1 MSAQYFAQI
10 DANNVVIHV
19 AVVTAEFM
27 AANPERY
34 PGTWVETFIG
44 VEGKTYA
51 GIGYT
56 YLDAA
61 DDFVAPRPFAS
72 WSLDANND
80 WQPPTPRPEGDFYW
94 DEDSL
99 SWVEYPAG

>member
-1 MSAQYFAQI
+1 MSQQFFAQI
-10 DANNVVIHV
+10 NENSIVTHV

-51 GIGYT
+51 GVGWIY
-56 YLDAA
+56 DA
-61 DDFVAPRPFAS
+61 DTDEFTAPVI
-72 WSLDANND
+72 
-80 WQPPTPRPEGDFYW
+80 PE
-94 DEDSL
+94 
-99 SWVEYPAG
+99 